1 MTTAT
6 GPETSWPRRVPVSAA
21 VRQSVTFAW
30 RSILQIK
37 HKPAELL
44 DLSVQPVMFTL
55 LFTYVFGGAIGGTPH
70 DYLQFALGGLIVQN
84 ALFLSIYAA
93 IGLSADLKQG
103 LFDRFRSLPIARG
116 APLAGRVLAD
126 VVRQLWSLIV
136 LLIVGVVLGFRLTT
150 GLASLLGAFAVLTMF
165 TVAFAWLP
173 VWLGVLARDPEKVQV
188 FGFVVVLPLTFT
200 SNALVPLDTMPPW
213 LRSWVS
219 VNPVTQVNDTLRA
232 LLSGG
237 PVGGPLTAT
246 VLWSA
251 AFAAVFGTFSVRALR
266 SRV

>member
-1 MTTAT
+1 MTAVDEVN
-6 GPETSWPRRVPVSAA
+6 GPRHVPPLAA
-21 VRQSVTFAW
+21 LRQSGTFAW

-44 DLSVQPVMFTL
+44 DLSVQPIMFTL
-55 LFTYVFGGAIGGTPH
+55 LFTYVFGGAIGGTPR

-93 IGLSADLKQG
+93 IGLSTDLQKG

-136 LLIVGVVLGFRLTT
+136 LLLVGVALGFRLTT
-150 GLASLLGAFAVLTMF
+150 GFPALLGAFAVLTVF
-165 TVAFAWLP
+165 TVSFAWLP

-200 SNALVPLDTMPPW
+200 SNALVPTATMPAW
-213 LRSWVS
+213 LRSWVD

-237 PVGGPLTAT
+237 PVGGPLAGA
-246 VLWSA
+246 VAWSA
-251 AFAAVFGTFSVRALR
+251 LLAAVFGTLSVVALR
-266 SRV
+266 TRA